1 MILSSIRDNALA
13 LALFA
18 LITALLLSLVNDLT
32 DDRIAQAERL
42 AAQSALLEVI
52 PSERHDNDMLLDTQP
67 VPQQFWSLLGL
78 EKGGNVHI
86 ARYNNEPVAVI
97 IPTISHEGYSGDIA
111 MLVGVNL
118 DGSVAGVRVVKHR
131 ETPGLGDKVELR
143 KNSWIL
149 DFNDRSLSNTPPQ
162 KWAVKKAGGDFDQFT
177 GATITPRAVI
187 NQLVNTLTYFDQD
200 NDRLFALKQT
210 PKAQDKQ

>member
-18 LITALLLSLVNDLT
+18 LITALLLSSVNNVT
-32 DDRIAQAERL
+32 RDRIAQAERL
-42 AAQSALLEVI
+42 AAQSALLEVV
-52 PSERHDNDMLLDTQP
+52 PSELHDNDMLLDTQP
-67 VPQQFWSLLGL
+67 IPSQFWSLLGL
-78 EKGGNVHI
+78 ENGGNVHI
-86 ARYNNEPVAVI
+86 ARYNNEPIAVI
-97 IPTISHEGYSGDIA
+97 IPTISPEGYSGDIA

-131 ETPGLGDKVELR
+131 ETPGLGDKIELR
-143 KNSWIL
+143 KNLWIL
-149 DFNDRSLSNTPPQ
+149 DFNGRSLSNTPRQ

-200 NDRLFALKQT
+200 NERLFALEQT
-210 PKAQDKQ
+210 PKTQDK